1 VYSGG
6 DIYGKGSFFM
16 HSLRYVIGDE
26 IFFPTLK
33 KLATD
38 QKYTYD
44 NFVTTSDV
52 EQLFSN
58 ASNRNLKPFFDFYL
72 RTTKVLDI
80 TIKEVGF
87 QKFQIKVNNHF
98 MDLPFD
104 INANGKNTRMVIPV
118 EGIIVTS
125 ATPPQ
130 VDARGNYLKKITIQ

>member
-1 VYSGG
+1 
-6 DIYGKGSFFM
+6 M
-16 HSLRYVIGDE
+16 
-26 IFFPTLK
+26 
-33 KLATD
+33 ATD
-38 QKYTYD
+38 TKYTYD
-44 NFVTTSDV
+44 NFVTTTDV

-58 ASNRNLKPFFDFYL
+58 ASNKNLKPFFDFYL

-104 INANGKNTRMVIPV
+104 ILANGKVTRTNIPS
-118 EGIIVTS
+118 EGVTVNS

-130 VDARGNYLKKITIQ
+130 VDAKGNYLKKITLQ

>member
-1 VYSGG
+1 
-6 DIYGKGSFFM
+6 M
-16 HSLRYVIGDE
+16 HSLRYVVGDE

-38 QKYTYD
+38 TKYTYD
-44 NFVTTSDV
+44 NFVTTTDV

-58 ASNRNLKPFFDFYL
+58 ATNKNLKPFFDFYL

-87 QKFQIKVNNHF
+87 QKFQIKVNNFF

-104 INANGKNTRMVIPV
+104 IMTNGKTVRTIITN
-118 EGIIVTS
+118 EGIIVNS

-130 VDARGNYLKKITIQ
+130 VDAKGNYLKKIIIQ

>member
-1 VYSGG
+1 
-6 DIYGKGSFFM
+6 M
-16 HSLRYVIGDE
+16 HSLRYVVGDE

-38 QKYTYD
+38 TKYTYD
-44 NFVTTSDV
+44 NFVTTNDV

-58 ASNRNLKPFFDFYL
+58 ATNKNLKPFFDFYL
-72 RTTKVLDI
+72 RTTKILDV

-87 QKFQIKVNNHF
+87 QKFQIKVNNFF

-104 INANGKNTRMVIPV
+104 IMTNGKTVRTMIAK
-118 EGIIVTS
+118 EGIIVNS

-130 VDARGNYLKKITIQ
+130 VDAKGNYLKKITIQ